1 MMSARAIAIRSR
13 SISNFEPYAD
23 LNITPLI
30 DVMLV
35 LLVMMILSIPMMT
48 HKVPLTLPQVTD
60 LGPKVPPVIH
70 LIDLDAAGAV
80 AWDGTPV
87 DTKALEARL
96 AAVQSD
102 PNVQVQI
109 RADAAARYERFD
121 QTLAVIERAGITKL
135 GFIGNERFKDFTAGK

>member
-1 MMSARAIAIRSR
+1 MSARAIAIRSQATR
-13 SISNFEPYAD
+13 DFEPLSE

-35 LLVMMILSIPMMT
+35 LLVMMILSIPTMT
-48 HKVPLTLPQVTD
+48 HKVPLNLPQIGSTS
-60 LGPKVPPVIH
+60 PSPPVVH
-70 LIDLDAAGAV
+70 LIDLDAKGV
-80 AWDGTPV
+80 VSWDGTPV
-87 DTKALEARL
+87 DTKALQAHL
-96 AAVQSD
+96 AAAQPD

-121 QTLAVIERAGITKL
+121 QTLAVIERSGITKL

>member
-1 MMSARAIAIRSR
+1 MSARAIAIRSQTN
-13 SISNFEPYAD
+13 SGFEPYAD

-35 LLVMMILSIPMMT
+35 LLVMMILSIPTMT
-48 HKVPLTLPQVTD
+48 HKVPLNLPQPIERT
-60 LGPKVPPVIH
+60 LNSPPPVIH
-70 LIDLDAAGAV
+70 LIDLDAAGTV

-87 DTKALEARL
+87 DTAGLQARL
-96 AAVQSD
+96 AAVKSD

-121 QTLAVIERAGITKL
+121 QTLAVIERSGITKL
-135 GFIGNERFKDFTAGK
+135 GFIGNERFKDFDALK

>member
-1 MMSARAIAIRSR
+1 MMSARAIAIRSQTN
-13 SISNFEPYAD
+13 SSFEPFAD
-23 LNITPLI
+23 MNITPLI

-48 HKVPLTLPQVTD
+48 HKVPVDLPLPGMPTTRT
-60 LGPKVPPVIH
+60 PVIH
-70 LIDLDAAGAV
+70 LIDLDARGAL
-80 AWDGTPV
+80 AWDGMPV
-87 DTKALEARL
+87 DDKVLQARL
-96 AAVQSD
+96 AAVRPD

-121 QTLAVIERAGITKL
+121 QTLAVIERSGITKL

>member
-1 MMSARAIAIRSR
+1 MSARAIAIRSQATR
-13 SISNFEPYAD
+13 DFEPLSE

-35 LLVMMILSIPMMT
+35 LLVMMILSIPTMT
-48 HKVPLTLPQVTD
+48 HKVPLDLQPPSPIPLKMPQVT
-60 LGPKVPPVIH
+60 H
-70 LIDLDAAGAV
+70 LIDLDAKGAV
-80 AWDGTPV
+80 AWDGSPV
-87 DTKALEARL
+87 DTVGLKARL
-96 AAVQSD
+96 DAIKSD
-102 PNVQVQI
+102 PNVAVQI

>member
-1 MMSARAIAIRSR
+1 MSARANAIRAR
-13 SISNFEPYAD
+13 SINNFEPYAD

-35 LLVMMILSIPMMT
+35 LLVMMILSIPTMT
-48 HKVPLTLPQVTD
+48 HKVPLDLPQVGIPTMAT
-60 LGPKVPPVIH
+60 PVIH
-70 LIDLDAAGAV
+70 MIDLDAKGAV

-87 DTKALEARL
+87 DTTGLQARL
-96 AAVQSD
+96 AAVKSD

-109 RADAAARYERFD
+109 RADATARYERFD
-121 QTLAVIERAGITKL
+121 QTLAVIERSGITKL